1 MKQDQSLTV
10 ASLLAILLIP
20 VHVAQDAVHA
30 ADGLPLGEVVLLLL
44 VVLVMAY
51 GTLEL
56 AGRRAG
62 YVIMLL
68 GGVLSAAML
77 FLHGAGPQS
86 TRWGL
91 FFVWTLFALG
101 VTGSFTA
108 LLAARALWRTMR
120 EGARRPSAPN

>member
-1 MKQDQSLTV
+1 MKQDQSLTG

-62 YVIMLL
+62 YIIMLL
-68 GGVLSAAML
+68 GGLLAAAMP
-77 FLHGAGPQS
+77 FMHGAGPQS

-101 VTGSFTA
+101 VTGSLTA
-108 LLAARALWRTMR
+108 VLAARGLWRTMR
-120 EGARRPSAPN
+120 EGARGR